1 MRAGREGLVSASGLS
16 KRHAPFVIWNKICK
30 SGMAFS
36 VFLERKVTQQLLF
49 VTVSKV
55 IPFNSWQEIQRGAER
70 REGRGMA
77 YGKWND
83 SSDQNK
89 LFLVSL
95 GPDPIIRLSVRSD
108 NCWSGDSPDG
118 RERDREKKDHLE
130 TVCTHVKSLFQILNA
145 DLYACPCVRVCILWR
160 AGGLKV
166 RSKAAVLAVGGGH
179 HYLWVADMREKWNPL
194 SDPNDVFFWSE
205 KSKHAHCSVTW
216 PSVGSQSGHCRKR
229 LVFQWLEPETT
240 HSLGW
245 SVKKL
250 HALGR

>member
-1 MRAGREGLVSASGLS
+1 
-16 KRHAPFVIWNKICK
+16 
-30 SGMAFS
+30 MAFS

-108 NCWSGDSPDG
+108 NCWSRDSPDG
-118 RERDREKKDHLE
+118 RERERERKKKDYLE
-130 TVCTHVKSLFQILNA
+130 TVCTKIAITVYILNA
-145 DLYACPCVRVCILWR
+145 DQYAYPCVWVCILWR
-160 AGGLKV
+160 AGRLKV
-166 RSKAAVLAVGGGH
+166 RSKAVVLAVGGGH
-179 HYLWVADMREKWNPL
+179 HYL
-194 SDPNDVFFWSE
+194 
-205 KSKHAHCSVTW
+205 
-216 PSVGSQSGHCRKR
+216 
-229 LVFQWLEPETT
+229 
-240 HSLGW
+240 
-245 SVKKL
+245 
-250 HALGR
+250 